1 MAEKRHP
8 LLPDVSTMPE
18 QGYKDFVL
26 GNWVGIVMPAGTPK
40 PIIDKMYNEVARLMK
55 LPEVAEK
62 VVQQGFDPAIATPEE
77 FGKRI
82 KNETARFAKAVK
94 ESGARVD

>member
-1 MAEKRHP
+1 MA
-8 LLPDVSTMPE
+8 E

-26 GNWVGIVMPAGTPK
+26 GNWVGIVMPTGTPK
-40 PIIDKMYNEVARLMK
+40 PIIDKMYTEVARLMK

-62 VVQQGFDPAIATPEE
+62 VVQQGFDPAVSSPEE

-82 KNETARFAKAVK
+82 KVETARFAKAVK